1 MKLLWME
8 KKRKMNI
15 ELKSLQTRKA
25 QLEVEITQLMNSRKD
40 VQKKL
45 DEKNAALNG
54 ITRQIQNIA
63 DKKPIISEH
72 ALLRYAERV
81 LGIDFESIKKDILS
95 EQNVA
100 IIDTLRSGIIPVKNF
115 KLIVKDKV
123 IVTIE

>member
-1 MKLLWME
+1 ME